1 MYTKISS
8 GKEHRRHRARRVSV
22 LLVVL
27 ALLFTMLPTG
37 LYTVAGAAEATETAR
52 PEPTPEPPADDTTDD
67 PANGTTDDP
76 ADGTT
81 DGTTDDPADGTTDD
95 PADGTTD
102 DPADGTTDDP
112 ADDITDRAAPT
123 ATAVTVTCYAAVDGG
138 WKQVGTVQTD
148 KIDSNSTRYYIMAA
162 ELDGIYGE
170 YGFSSANYSGEL
182 FFPHTDGRNA
192 DTLWA
197 DAAPKKNTDGAWRI
211 PLSKQG
217 PIYLYYLPG
226 NTVGT
231 PSYFTGSK
239 AKTDPT
245 MLEDNMFYTITV
257 EDDLNRVYQ
266 EPPAPKI
273 AFHGENVS
281 ITLNTV
287 SSMAW
292 DAMDGLTG
300 KPLELGPTKQTET
313 SVTYTIVEISQP
325 VVFYPHT
332 DTLVIKYEA
341 EPDGWQHKIGQFEP
355 SVQAPQQS
363 AMVKGKKTLLV
374 EPGDGDYTLLAPDV
388 DRIAVTITGA
398 NNHTMFYS
406 FAGWKVVSAAGSPV
420 LPAGTVLTADDLNA
434 YAGSDGVILLQAV
447 WSGVDSHNRPNT
459 VHFFLHLN
467 GEIRGSV
474 DDGVQWEDQK
484 DYTPALHTTRML
496 GADNIPAEY
505 SNKNAEGVVKP
516 LVARATNGD
525 NAYAVDDTI
534 RNMVNNPVQGG
545 RLEDLPN
552 EETIFAYLRAHSD
565 TITMKVDGV
574 KIPAEMLNS
583 DYFQIRW
590 NMVKF
595 EHSDGWHIDGVLVAK
610 RTRFFVTKTF
620 AGDAEAIKQVRDK
633 FLITVSHTENGSS
646 VTDFTLVPQPAK
658 EVTEQGKRGYTRY
671 DAETDTYTWEVP
683 AQQRRD
689 YTIKETGH
697 TLQGD
702 KWRVNNR
709 YLIRNHPQGLS
720 GGYQDY
726 PEESGIT
733 ITAVAYGN
741 DVPNTAVQTVALQN
755 IYVGIG
761 TLTVKTQDSITG
773 NGLAK
778 VEYKLSRP
786 GGAEVVLYRKPNTT
800 LYSVVQEEGYTEQ
813 IADCKII
820 ADASGFF
827 TIRLE
832 EGTYTLTETLPTGY
846 FGPGTVQVT
855 VVQNTGGNISYHAEA
870 KALPE
875 GITPSTGSW
884 LQNADADNV
893 VILNVPRM
901 LISVTARSSW
911 PATGDKLPVTVE
923 LWRDGAPLP
932 GDAYTVELNKENEWQ
947 YTWENLPL
955 FTDGTVADYTLREIE
970 IGDTYRDPG
979 VAEDGF
985 ADYLVTYAKALY
997 RQAEDKE
1004 YREEHWWQKAD
1015 GTQCFAREALLVVNN
1030 EGIRGEIAFEKVDEK
1045 GYPLKGAEFTLY
1057 ADVEC
1062 TKRLAT
1068 ATSDE
1073 NGDVQFEDKWPAGT
1087 YYLRETT
1094 APVGYTAA
1102 ELTWTVKIAAG
1113 KATVSTPGGTT
1124 VTEVKNTSRLRLKLR
1139 VLGQLG
1145 EELPGAVLWVTR
1157 DNGSPMLYK
1166 TDEAGAAL
1174 LEQMPAGD
1182 YIIQL
1187 AGTPTGYVP
1196 EDSAPNLKAE
1206 YGTLTYLDTAN
1217 TAWQLEQ
1224 CEGEEYTYL
1233 LTLKLKE
1240 LHILPSTGGTGT
1252 VPFTLAGAALM
1263 AVAVLL
1269 PSRKK
1274 VK

>member
-1 MYTKISS
+1 MHTKISS
-8 GKEHRRHRARRVSV
+8 GKEHRRHRARRASV

-37 LYTVAGAAEATETAR
+37 LYTVADAAPAEEEPALVPAPEEALPEPEDSMTKEEETDEQPAEAQ
-52 PEPTPEPPADDTTDD
+52 PAEDK
-67 PANGTTDDP
+67 A
-76 ADGTT
+76 
-81 DGTTDDPADGTTDD
+81 
-95 PADGTTD
+95 
-102 DPADGTTDDP
+102 
-112 ADDITDRAAPT
+112 RAAA
-123 ATAVTVTCYAAVDGG
+123 ATVECYAARDGI
-138 WKQVGTVQTD
+138 WYPVTTVQTAAQYAD
-148 KIDSNSTRYYIMAA
+148 GSGKLRYYITAA
-162 ELDGIYGE
+162 ELEEVYGA
-170 YGFSSANYSGEL
+170 YGFKAANYHGER
-182 FFPHTDGRNA
+182 FFPHTDSYDPNKM
-192 DTLWA
+192 WA
-197 DAAPKKNTDGAWRI
+197 GAAPIKSEDGGWQI
-211 PLSKQG
+211 PLSHRTE
-217 PIYLYYLPG
+217 IRLYYLPANKEG
-226 NTVGT
+226 AE
-231 PSYFTGSK
+231 SYFLDKKELSNETLL
-239 AKTDPT
+239 A
-245 MLEDNMFYTITV
+245 ENMFYTVTV

-300 KPLELGPTKQTET
+300 THLELEPTKQTET
-313 SVTYTIVEISQP
+313 SVTYTIEKISQP

-374 EPGDGDYTLLAPDV
+374 EPGDGDYTLLAPDI
-388 DRIAVTITGA
+388 DRIEVKLTGEKA
-398 NNHTMFYS
+398 NDRSLFYS
-406 FAGWKVVSAAGSPV
+406 FLGWRVANITEEV
-420 LPAGTVLTADDLNA
+420 LLQPGTKLTAADLQH
-434 YAGSDGVILLQAV
+434 YTGSDGEVTLRAK
-447 WSGVDSHNRPNT
+447 WSGEDKLKRPIT
-459 VHFFLHLN
+459 THFFLHLN

-484 DYTPALHTTRML
+484 DYTPALYTIRML

-534 RNMVNNPVQGG
+534 RNMVNNQVQGG

-574 KIPAEMLNS
+574 DIPAEMLNS

-658 EVTEQGKRGYTRY
+658 AVTEQGKLGYTRY
-671 DAETDTYTWEVP
+671 DAEADTYTWEVP

-733 ITAVAYGN
+733 ITAAAYGN

-832 EGTYTLTETLPTGY
+832 EGTYTLTEVLPTGY

-855 VVQNTGGNISYHAEA
+855 VAQNTGGNISYHAEA

-923 LWRDGAPLP
+923 LWRDGAPLT

-1057 ADVEC
+1057 ADAEC

-1113 KATVSTPGGTT
+1113 KATISTPGGTT
-1124 VTEVKNTSRLRLKLR
+1124 VTEVKNTSRLRLKLK
-1139 VLGQLG
+1139 VLGPLG
-1145 EELPGAVLWVTR
+1145 EELPGAVLRVTR

-1166 TDEAGAAL
+1166 TNEASAAL

-1224 CEGEEYTYL
+1224 CKGEEYTYL
-1233 LTLKLKE
+1233 LTLELKE

-1269 PSRKK
+1269 PGRKK

>member
-1 MYTKISS
+1 MHTKISS
-8 GKEHRRHRARRVSV
+8 GKEHRRHRARRASV

-37 LYTVAGAAEATETAR
+37 LYTVADAAPAEEEPALVPAPEEALPEPEDSMTKEEETDEQPAEAQ
-52 PEPTPEPPADDTTDD
+52 PAEDK
-67 PANGTTDDP
+67 A
-76 ADGTT
+76 
-81 DGTTDDPADGTTDD
+81 
-95 PADGTTD
+95 
-102 DPADGTTDDP
+102 
-112 ADDITDRAAPT
+112 RAAA
-123 ATAVTVTCYAAVDGG
+123 ATVECHAARDGIWYPVT
-138 WKQVGTVQTD
+138 TVQTAAQYAD
-148 KIDSNSTRYYIMAA
+148 GSGKLRYYITAA
-162 ELDGIYGE
+162 ELEEVYGA
-170 YGFSSANYSGEL
+170 YGFKAANYHGER
-182 FFPHTDGRNA
+182 FFPHTDSYDPNKM
-192 DTLWA
+192 WA
-197 DAAPKKNTDGAWRI
+197 GAAPIKSEDGGWQI
-211 PLSKQG
+211 PLSHRTE
-217 PIYLYYLPG
+217 IRLYYLPANKEG
-226 NTVGT
+226 AE
-231 PSYFTGSK
+231 SYFLDKKELSNETLL
-239 AKTDPT
+239 A
-245 MLEDNMFYTITV
+245 ENMFYTVTV

-300 KPLELGPTKQTET
+300 THLELEPTKQTET
-313 SVTYTIVEISQP
+313 SVTYTIEKISQP

-374 EPGDGDYTLLAPDV
+374 EPGDGDYTLLAPDI
-388 DRIAVTITGA
+388 DRIEVKLTGEKA
-398 NNHTMFYS
+398 NNRSLFYS
-406 FAGWKVVSAAGSPV
+406 FLGWRVANITEEV
-420 LPAGTVLTADDLNA
+420 LLQPGTKLTAADLQH
-434 YAGSDGVILLQAV
+434 YTGSDGEVTLRAK
-447 WSGVDSHNRPNT
+447 WSGEDKLKRPIT
-459 VHFFLHLN
+459 THFFLHLN

-484 DYTPALHTTRML
+484 DYTPALYTIRML

-574 KIPAEMLNS
+574 EIPAEMLNS

-658 EVTEQGKRGYTRY
+658 AVTEQGKLGYTRY
-671 DAETDTYTWEVP
+671 DAEADTYTWEVP

-832 EGTYTLTETLPTGY
+832 EGTYTLTEVLPTGY

-855 VVQNTGGNISYHAEA
+855 VAQNTGGNISYHAEA

-893 VILNVPRM
+893 VILTVPRM

-923 LWRDGAPLP
+923 LWRDGAPLT

-1057 ADVEC
+1057 ADAEC

-1113 KATVSTPGGTT
+1113 KATISTPGGTT
-1124 VTEVKNTSRLRLKLR
+1124 VTEVKNTSRLRLKLK
-1139 VLGQLG
+1139 VLGPLG
-1145 EELPGAVLWVTR
+1145 EELPGAVLRVTR

-1166 TDEAGAAL
+1166 TNEASAAL

-1224 CEGEEYTYL
+1224 CKGEEYTYL
-1233 LTLKLKE
+1233 LTLELKE

-1269 PSRKK
+1269 PGRKK

>member
-1 MYTKISS
+1 MHTKISS

-37 LYTVAGAAEATETAR
+37 LYTVADAAPAEEEPALVPAPEEALPEPEDSMTKEEETDEQPAEAQ
-52 PEPTPEPPADDTTDD
+52 PAEDK
-67 PANGTTDDP
+67 A
-76 ADGTT
+76 
-81 DGTTDDPADGTTDD
+81 
-95 PADGTTD
+95 
-102 DPADGTTDDP
+102 
-112 ADDITDRAAPT
+112 RAAA
-123 ATAVTVTCYAAVDGG
+123 ATVECYAARDGI
-138 WKQVGTVQTD
+138 WYPVTTVQTAAQYAD
-148 KIDSNSTRYYIMAA
+148 GSGKLRYYITAA
-162 ELDGIYGE
+162 ELEEVYGA
-170 YGFSSANYSGEL
+170 YGFKAANYHGER
-182 FFPHTDGRNA
+182 FFPHTDSYDPNKM
-192 DTLWA
+192 WA
-197 DAAPKKNTDGAWRI
+197 GAAPIKSEDGGWQI
-211 PLSKQG
+211 PLSHRTE
-217 PIYLYYLPG
+217 IRLYYLPANKEG
-226 NTVGT
+226 AE
-231 PSYFTGSK
+231 SYFLDKKELSNETLL
-239 AKTDPT
+239 A
-245 MLEDNMFYTITV
+245 ENMFYTVTV

-300 KPLELGPTKQTET
+300 THLELEPTKQTET
-313 SVTYTIVEISQP
+313 SVTYTIEKISQP

-374 EPGDGDYTLLAPDV
+374 EPGDGDYTLLAPDI
-388 DRIAVTITGA
+388 DRIEVKLTGEKA
-398 NNHTMFYS
+398 NNRSLFYS
-406 FAGWKVVSAAGSPV
+406 FLGWRVANITEEV
-420 LPAGTVLTADDLNA
+420 LLQPGTKLTAADLQH
-434 YAGSDGVILLQAV
+434 YTGSDGEVTLRAK
-447 WSGVDSHNRPNT
+447 WSGEDKLKRPIT
-459 VHFFLHLN
+459 THFFLHLN

-484 DYTPALHTTRML
+484 DYTPALYTIRML

-574 KIPAEMLNS
+574 EIPAEMLNS

-658 EVTEQGKRGYTRY
+658 AVTEQGKLGYTRY
-671 DAETDTYTWEVP
+671 DAEADTYTWEVP

-689 YTIKETGH
+689 YTIKETSH

-1057 ADVEC
+1057 ADAEC

-1113 KATVSTPGGTT
+1113 KATISTPGGTT
-1124 VTEVKNTSRLRLKLR
+1124 VTEVKNTSRLRLKLK
-1139 VLGQLG
+1139 VLGPLG
-1145 EELPGAVLWVTR
+1145 EELPGAVLRVTR

-1166 TDEAGAAL
+1166 TNEAGAAL

-1269 PSRKK
+1269 PGRKK

>member
-1 MYTKISS
+1 MHTKISS
-8 GKEHRRHRARRVSV
+8 GKEHRRHRARRASV

-37 LYTVAGAAEATETAR
+37 LYTVADAAPAEEEPALVPAPEEALPEPEDSMTKEEETDEQPAEAQ
-52 PEPTPEPPADDTTDD
+52 PAEDK
-67 PANGTTDDP
+67 A
-76 ADGTT
+76 
-81 DGTTDDPADGTTDD
+81 
-95 PADGTTD
+95 
-102 DPADGTTDDP
+102 
-112 ADDITDRAAPT
+112 RAAA
-123 ATAVTVTCYAAVDGG
+123 ATVECYAARDGI
-138 WKQVGTVQTD
+138 WYPVTTVQTAAQYAD
-148 KIDSNSTRYYIMAA
+148 GSGKLRYYITAA
-162 ELDGIYGE
+162 ELEEVYGA
-170 YGFSSANYSGEL
+170 YGFKAANYHGER
-182 FFPHTDGRNA
+182 FFPHTDSYDPNKM
-192 DTLWA
+192 WA
-197 DAAPKKNTDGAWRI
+197 GAAPIKSEDGGWQI
-211 PLSKQG
+211 PLSHRTE
-217 PIYLYYLPG
+217 IRLYYLPANEEG
-226 NTVGT
+226 AE
-231 PSYFTGSK
+231 SYFLDKKELSNETLL
-239 AKTDPT
+239 A
-245 MLEDNMFYTITV
+245 ENMFYTVTV

-300 KPLELGPTKQTET
+300 KPLKLEPTKQTET

-374 EPGDGDYTLLAPDV
+374 EPGDGDYTLLAPDI
-388 DRIAVTITGA
+388 DRIEVKLTGEKA
-398 NNHTMFYS
+398 NDRSLFYS
-406 FAGWKVVSAAGSPV
+406 FLGWRVANITEEV
-420 LPAGTVLTADDLNA
+420 LLQPGTKLTAADLQH
-434 YAGSDGVILLQAV
+434 YTGSDGEVTLRAK
-447 WSGVDSHNRPNT
+447 WSGEDKLKRPIT
-459 VHFFLHLN
+459 THFFLHLN

-484 DYTPALHTTRML
+484 DYTPALYTIRML

-574 KIPAEMLNS
+574 EIPAEMLNS
-583 DYFQIRW
+583 DHFQIRW

-658 EVTEQGKRGYTRY
+658 AVTEQGKLGYTRY
-671 DAETDTYTWEVP
+671 DAEADTYTWEVP

-1057 ADVEC
+1057 ADAEC

-1113 KATVSTPGGTT
+1113 KATISTPGGTT
-1124 VTEVKNTSRLRLKLR
+1124 VTEVKNTSRLRLKLK
-1139 VLGQLG
+1139 VLGPLG
-1145 EELPGAVLWVTR
+1145 EELPGAVLRVTR

-1166 TDEAGAAL
+1166 TNEAGAAL

-1240 LHILPSTGGTGT
+1240 LHILPSTGGAGT

-1269 PSRKK
+1269 PGRKK

>member
-1 MYTKISS
+1 MHTKISS
-8 GKEHRRHRARRVSV
+8 GKEHRRHRARRASV

-37 LYTVAGAAEATETAR
+37 LYTVADAAPAEEEPALVPAPEEALPEPEDSMTKEEETDEQPAEAQ
-52 PEPTPEPPADDTTDD
+52 PAEDK
-67 PANGTTDDP
+67 A
-76 ADGTT
+76 
-81 DGTTDDPADGTTDD
+81 
-95 PADGTTD
+95 
-102 DPADGTTDDP
+102 
-112 ADDITDRAAPT
+112 RAAA
-123 ATAVTVTCYAAVDGG
+123 ATVECYAARDGI
-138 WKQVGTVQTD
+138 WYPVTTVQTAAQYAD
-148 KIDSNSTRYYIMAA
+148 GSGKLRYYITAA
-162 ELDGIYGE
+162 ELEEVYGA
-170 YGFSSANYSGEL
+170 YGFKAANYHGER
-182 FFPHTDGRNA
+182 FFPHTDSYDPNKM
-192 DTLWA
+192 WA
-197 DAAPKKNTDGAWRI
+197 GAAPIKSEDGGWQI
-211 PLSKQG
+211 PLSHRTE
-217 PIYLYYLPG
+217 IRLYYLPANKEG
-226 NTVGT
+226 AE
-231 PSYFTGSK
+231 SYFLDKKELSNETLL
-239 AKTDPT
+239 A
-245 MLEDNMFYTITV
+245 ENMFYTVTV

-300 KPLELGPTKQTET
+300 THLELEPTKQTET
-313 SVTYTIVEISQP
+313 SVTYTIEKISQP

-374 EPGDGDYTLLAPDV
+374 EPGDGDYTLLAPDI
-388 DRIAVTITGA
+388 DRIEVKLTGEKA
-398 NNHTMFYS
+398 NNRSLFYS
-406 FAGWKVVSAAGSPV
+406 FLGWRVANITEEV
-420 LPAGTVLTADDLNA
+420 LLQPGTKLTAADLQH
-434 YAGSDGVILLQAV
+434 YTGSDGEVTLRAK
-447 WSGVDSHNRPNT
+447 WSGEDKLKRPIT
-459 VHFFLHLN
+459 THFFLHLN

-484 DYTPALHTTRML
+484 DYTPALYTIRML

-505 SNKNAEGVVKP
+505 SNKNAGGVVKP

-574 KIPAEMLNS
+574 EIPAEMLNS

-658 EVTEQGKRGYTRY
+658 AVTEQGKLGYTRY
-671 DAETDTYTWEVP
+671 DAEADTYTWEVP

-1057 ADVEC
+1057 ADAEC

-1113 KATVSTPGGTT
+1113 KATISTPGGTT
-1124 VTEVKNTSRLRLKLR
+1124 VTEVKNTSRLRLKLK
-1139 VLGQLG
+1139 VLGPLG
-1145 EELPGAVLWVTR
+1145 EELPGAVLRVTR

-1166 TDEAGAAL
+1166 TNEAGAAL

-1269 PSRKK
+1269 PGRKK

>member
-1 MYTKISS
+1 MHTKISS
-8 GKEHRRHRARRVSV
+8 GKEHRRHRARRASV

-37 LYTVAGAAEATETAR
+37 LYTVADAAPAEEEPALVPAPEEALPEPEDSMTKEEETDEQPAEAQ
-52 PEPTPEPPADDTTDD
+52 PAEDK
-67 PANGTTDDP
+67 A
-76 ADGTT
+76 
-81 DGTTDDPADGTTDD
+81 
-95 PADGTTD
+95 
-102 DPADGTTDDP
+102 
-112 ADDITDRAAPT
+112 RAAA
-123 ATAVTVTCYAAVDGG
+123 ATVECYAARDGI
-138 WKQVGTVQTD
+138 WYPVTTVQTAAQYAD
-148 KIDSNSTRYYIMAA
+148 GSGKLRYYITAA
-162 ELDGIYGE
+162 ELEEVYGA
-170 YGFSSANYSGEL
+170 YGFKAANYHGER
-182 FFPHTDGRNA
+182 FFPHTDSYDPNKM
-192 DTLWA
+192 WA
-197 DAAPKKNTDGAWRI
+197 GAAPIKSEDGCWQI
-211 PLSKQG
+211 PLSHRTE
-217 PIYLYYLPG
+217 IRLYYLPANKEG
-226 NTVGT
+226 AE
-231 PSYFTGSK
+231 SYFLDKKELSNETLL
-239 AKTDPT
+239 A
-245 MLEDNMFYTITV
+245 ENMFYTVTV

-300 KPLELGPTKQTET
+300 THLELEPTKQTET
-313 SVTYTIVEISQP
+313 SVTYTIEKISQP

-374 EPGDGDYTLLAPDV
+374 EPGDGDYTLLAPDI
-388 DRIAVTITGA
+388 DRIEVKLTGEKA
-398 NNHTMFYS
+398 NNRSLFYS
-406 FAGWKVVSAAGSPV
+406 FLGWRVANITEEV
-420 LPAGTVLTADDLNA
+420 LLQPGTKLTAADLQH
-434 YAGSDGVILLQAV
+434 YTGSDGEVTLRAK
-447 WSGVDSHNRPNT
+447 WSGEDKLKRPIT
-459 VHFFLHLN
+459 THFFLHLN

-484 DYTPALHTTRML
+484 DYTPALYTIRML

-574 KIPAEMLNS
+574 EIPAEMLNS

-658 EVTEQGKRGYTRY
+658 AVTEQGKLGYTRY
-671 DAETDTYTWEVP
+671 DAEADTYTWEVP

-1057 ADVEC
+1057 ADAEC

-1113 KATVSTPGGTT
+1113 KATISTPGGTT
-1124 VTEVKNTSRLRLKLR
+1124 VTEVKNTSRLRLKLK
-1139 VLGQLG
+1139 VLGPLG
-1145 EELPGAVLWVTR
+1145 EELPGAVLRVTR

-1166 TDEAGAAL
+1166 TNEAGAAL

-1269 PSRKK
+1269 PGRKK

>member
-1 MYTKISS
+1 MHTKISS
-8 GKEHRRHRARRVSV
+8 GKEHRRHRARRASV

-37 LYTVAGAAEATETAR
+37 LYTVADAAPAEEEPALVPAPEEALPEPEDSMTKEEETDEQPAEAQ
-52 PEPTPEPPADDTTDD
+52 PAEDK
-67 PANGTTDDP
+67 A
-76 ADGTT
+76 
-81 DGTTDDPADGTTDD
+81 
-95 PADGTTD
+95 
-102 DPADGTTDDP
+102 
-112 ADDITDRAAPT
+112 RAAA
-123 ATAVTVTCYAAVDGG
+123 ATVECYAARDGI
-138 WKQVGTVQTD
+138 WYPVTTVQTAAQYAD
-148 KIDSNSTRYYIMAA
+148 GSGKLRYYITAA
-162 ELDGIYGE
+162 ELEEVYGA
-170 YGFSSANYSGEL
+170 YGFKAANYHGER
-182 FFPHTDGRNA
+182 FFPHTDSYDPNKM
-192 DTLWA
+192 WA
-197 DAAPKKNTDGAWRI
+197 GAAPIKSEDGGWQI
-211 PLSKQG
+211 PLSHRTE
-217 PIYLYYLPG
+217 IRLYYLPANKEG
-226 NTVGT
+226 AE
-231 PSYFTGSK
+231 SYFLDKKELSNETLL
-239 AKTDPT
+239 AEN
-245 MLEDNMFYTITV
+245 MLYTVTV

-300 KPLELGPTKQTET
+300 THLELEPTKQTET
-313 SVTYTIVEISQP
+313 SVTYTIEKISQP

-374 EPGDGDYTLLAPDV
+374 EPGDGDYTLLAPDI
-388 DRIAVTITGA
+388 DRIEVKLTGEKA
-398 NNHTMFYS
+398 NNRSLFYS
-406 FAGWKVVSAAGSPV
+406 FLGWRVANITEEV
-420 LPAGTVLTADDLNA
+420 LLQPGTKLTAADLQH
-434 YAGSDGVILLQAV
+434 YTGSDGEVTLRAK
-447 WSGVDSHNRPNT
+447 WSGEDKLKRPIT
-459 VHFFLHLN
+459 THFFLHLN

-484 DYTPALHTTRML
+484 DYTPALYTIRML

-574 KIPAEMLNS
+574 EIPAEMLNS

-658 EVTEQGKRGYTRY
+658 AVTEQGKLGYTRY
-671 DAETDTYTWEVP
+671 DAEADTYTWEVP

-786 GGAEVVLYRKPNTT
+786 GGAEVVLYRKPNIT

-1057 ADVEC
+1057 ADAEC

-1113 KATVSTPGGTT
+1113 KATISTPGGTT
-1124 VTEVKNTSRLRLKLR
+1124 VTEVKNTSRLRLKLK
-1139 VLGQLG
+1139 VLGPLG
-1145 EELPGAVLWVTR
+1145 EELPGAVLRVTR

-1166 TDEAGAAL
+1166 TNEAGAAL

-1269 PSRKK
+1269 PGRKK

>member
-1 MYTKISS
+1 MHTKISS
-8 GKEHRRHRARRVSV
+8 GKEHRRHRARRASV

-37 LYTVAGAAEATETAR
+37 LYTVADAAPAEEEPALVPAPEEALPEPEDSMTKEEETDEQPAEAQ
-52 PEPTPEPPADDTTDD
+52 PAEDK
-67 PANGTTDDP
+67 A
-76 ADGTT
+76 
-81 DGTTDDPADGTTDD
+81 
-95 PADGTTD
+95 
-102 DPADGTTDDP
+102 
-112 ADDITDRAAPT
+112 RAAA
-123 ATAVTVTCYAAVDGG
+123 ATVECYAARDGI
-138 WKQVGTVQTD
+138 WYPVTTVQTAAQYAD
-148 KIDSNSTRYYIMAA
+148 GSGKLRYYITAA
-162 ELDGIYGE
+162 ELEEVYGA
-170 YGFSSANYSGEL
+170 YGFKAANYHGER
-182 FFPHTDGRNA
+182 FFPHTDSYDPNKM
-192 DTLWA
+192 WA
-197 DAAPKKNTDGAWRI
+197 GAAPIKSEDGGWQI
-211 PLSKQG
+211 PLSHRTE
-217 PIYLYYLPG
+217 IRLYYLPANKEG
-226 NTVGT
+226 AE
-231 PSYFTGSK
+231 SYFLDKKELSNETLL
-239 AKTDPT
+239 A
-245 MLEDNMFYTITV
+245 ENMFYTVTV

-300 KPLELGPTKQTET
+300 THLELEPTKQTET
-313 SVTYTIVEISQP
+313 SVTYTIEKISQP

-374 EPGDGDYTLLAPDV
+374 EPGDGDYTLLAPDI
-388 DRIAVTITGA
+388 DRIEVKLTGEKA
-398 NNHTMFYS
+398 NNRSLFYS
-406 FAGWKVVSAAGSPV
+406 FLGWRVANITEEV
-420 LPAGTVLTADDLNA
+420 LLQPGTKLTAADLQH
-434 YAGSDGVILLQAV
+434 YTGSDGEVTLRAK
-447 WSGVDSHNRPNT
+447 WSGEDKLKRPIT
-459 VHFFLHLN
+459 THFFLHLN

-484 DYTPALHTTRML
+484 DYTPALYTIRML

-574 KIPAEMLNS
+574 EIPAEMLNS

-658 EVTEQGKRGYTRY
+658 AVTEQGKLGYTRY
-671 DAETDTYTWEVP
+671 DAEADTYTWEVP

-1057 ADVEC
+1057 ADAEC

-1113 KATVSTPGGTT
+1113 KATISTPGGTT
-1124 VTEVKNTSRLRLKLR
+1124 VTEVKNTSRLRLKLK
-1139 VLGQLG
+1139 VLGPLG
-1145 EELPGAVLWVTR
+1145 EELPGAVLRVTR

-1166 TDEAGAAL
+1166 TNEAGAAL

-1233 LTLKLKE
+1233 LTLELKE

-1252 VPFTLAGAALM
+1252 VPFTLAGA
-1263 AVAVLL
+1263 VLL
-1269 PSRKK
+1269 PGRKK

>member
-1 MYTKISS
+1 MHTKISS
-8 GKEHRRHRARRVSV
+8 GKEHRRHRARRASV

-37 LYTVAGAAEATETAR
+37 LYTVADAAPAEEEPALVPAPEEALPEPEDSMTKEEETDEQPAEAQ
-52 PEPTPEPPADDTTDD
+52 PAEDK
-67 PANGTTDDP
+67 A
-76 ADGTT
+76 
-81 DGTTDDPADGTTDD
+81 
-95 PADGTTD
+95 
-102 DPADGTTDDP
+102 
-112 ADDITDRAAPT
+112 RAAA
-123 ATAVTVTCYAAVDGG
+123 ATVECYAARDGI
-138 WKQVGTVQTD
+138 WYPVTTVQTAAQYAD
-148 KIDSNSTRYYIMAA
+148 GSGKLRYYITAA
-162 ELDGIYGE
+162 ELEEVYGA
-170 YGFSSANYSGEL
+170 YGFKAANYHGER
-182 FFPHTDGRNA
+182 FFPHTDSYDPNKM
-192 DTLWA
+192 WA
-197 DAAPKKNTDGAWRI
+197 GAAPIKSEDGGWQI
-211 PLSKQG
+211 PLSHRTE
-217 PIYLYYLPG
+217 IRLYYLPANKEG
-226 NTVGT
+226 AE
-231 PSYFTGSK
+231 SYFLDKKELSNETLL
-239 AKTDPT
+239 A
-245 MLEDNMFYTITV
+245 ENMFYTVTV

-300 KPLELGPTKQTET
+300 THLELEPTKQTET
-313 SVTYTIVEISQP
+313 SVTYTIEKISQP

-374 EPGDGDYTLLAPDV
+374 EPGDGDYTLLAPDI
-388 DRIAVTITGA
+388 DRIEVKLTGEKA
-398 NNHTMFYS
+398 NNRSLFYS
-406 FAGWKVVSAAGSPV
+406 FLGWRVANITEEV
-420 LPAGTVLTADDLNA
+420 LLQPGTKLTAADLQH
-434 YAGSDGVILLQAV
+434 YTGSDGEVTLRAK
-447 WSGVDSHNRPNT
+447 WSGEDKLKRPIT
-459 VHFFLHLN
+459 THFFLHLN

-484 DYTPALHTTRML
+484 DYTPALYTIRML

-574 KIPAEMLNS
+574 EIPAEMLNS

-658 EVTEQGKRGYTRY
+658 AVTEQGKLGYTRY
-671 DAETDTYTWEVP
+671 DAEADTYTWEVP

-832 EGTYTLTETLPTGY
+832 EGTYTLTEVLPTGY

-1057 ADVEC
+1057 ADAEC

-1113 KATVSTPGGTT
+1113 KATISTPGGTT
-1124 VTEVKNTSRLRLKLR
+1124 VTEVKNTSRLRLKLK
-1139 VLGQLG
+1139 VLGPLG
-1145 EELPGAVLWVTR
+1145 EELPGAVLRVTR

-1166 TDEAGAAL
+1166 TNEAGAAL

-1269 PSRKK
+1269 PGRKK

>member
-1 MYTKISS
+1 MHTKISS
-8 GKEHRRHRARRVSV
+8 GKEHRRHRARRASV

-37 LYTVAGAAEATETAR
+37 LYTVADAAPAEEEPALVPAPEEALPEPEDSMTKEEETDEQPAEAQ
-52 PEPTPEPPADDTTDD
+52 PAEDK
-67 PANGTTDDP
+67 A
-76 ADGTT
+76 
-81 DGTTDDPADGTTDD
+81 
-95 PADGTTD
+95 
-102 DPADGTTDDP
+102 
-112 ADDITDRAAPT
+112 RAAA
-123 ATAVTVTCYAAVDGG
+123 ATVECYAARDGI
-138 WKQVGTVQTD
+138 WYPVTTVQTAAQYAD
-148 KIDSNSTRYYIMAA
+148 GSGKLRYYITAA
-162 ELDGIYGE
+162 ELEEVYGA
-170 YGFSSANYSGEL
+170 YGFKAANYHGER
-182 FFPHTDGRNA
+182 FFPHTDSYDPNKM
-192 DTLWA
+192 WA
-197 DAAPKKNTDGAWRI
+197 DAAPIKSEDGGWQI
-211 PLSKQG
+211 PLSHRTE
-217 PIYLYYLPG
+217 IRLYYLPANKEG
-226 NTVGT
+226 AE
-231 PSYFTGSK
+231 SYFLDKKELSNETLL
-239 AKTDPT
+239 A
-245 MLEDNMFYTITV
+245 ENMFYTVTV

-300 KPLELGPTKQTET
+300 THLELEPTKQTET
-313 SVTYTIVEISQP
+313 SVTYTIEKISQP

-374 EPGDGDYTLLAPDV
+374 EPGDGDYTLLAPDI
-388 DRIAVTITGA
+388 DRIEVKLTGEKA
-398 NNHTMFYS
+398 NNRSLFYS
-406 FAGWKVVSAAGSPV
+406 FLGWRVANITEEV
-420 LPAGTVLTADDLNA
+420 LLQPGTKLTAADLQH
-434 YAGSDGVILLQAV
+434 YTGSDGEVTLRAK
-447 WSGVDSHNRPNT
+447 WSGEDKLKRPIT
-459 VHFFLHLN
+459 THFFLHLN

-574 KIPAEMLNS
+574 EIPAEMLNS

-610 RTRFFVTKTF
+610 RTRFFVAKTF

-658 EVTEQGKRGYTRY
+658 AVTEQGKLGYTRY
-671 DAETDTYTWEVP
+671 DAEADTYTWEVP

-733 ITAVAYGN
+733 ITAAAYGN

-832 EGTYTLTETLPTGY
+832 EGTYTLTEVLPTGY

-855 VVQNTGGNISYHAEA
+855 VAQNTGGNISYHAEA

-923 LWRDGAPLP
+923 LWRDGAPLT

-1057 ADVEC
+1057 ADAEC

-1113 KATVSTPGGTT
+1113 KATISTPGGTT
-1124 VTEVKNTSRLRLKLR
+1124 VTEVKNTSRLRLKLK
-1139 VLGQLG
+1139 VLGPLG
-1145 EELPGAVLWVTR
+1145 EELPGAVLRVTR

-1166 TDEAGAAL
+1166 TNEAGAAL

-1240 LHILPSTGGTGT
+1240 LHILPSTGGAGT

-1269 PSRKK
+1269 PGRKK

>member
-1 MYTKISS
+1 MHTKISS
-8 GKEHRRHRARRVSV
+8 GKEHRRHRARRASV

-37 LYTVAGAAEATETAR
+37 LYTVADAAPAEEEPALVPAPEEALPEPEDSMTKEEETDEQPAEAQ
-52 PEPTPEPPADDTTDD
+52 PAEDK
-67 PANGTTDDP
+67 A
-76 ADGTT
+76 
-81 DGTTDDPADGTTDD
+81 
-95 PADGTTD
+95 
-102 DPADGTTDDP
+102 
-112 ADDITDRAAPT
+112 RAAA
-123 ATAVTVTCYAAVDGG
+123 ATVECYAARDGI
-138 WKQVGTVQTD
+138 WYPVTTVQTAAQYAD
-148 KIDSNSTRYYIMAA
+148 GSGKLRYYITAA
-162 ELDGIYGE
+162 ELEEVYGA
-170 YGFSSANYSGEL
+170 YGFKAANYHGER
-182 FFPHTDGRNA
+182 FFPHTDSYDPNKM
-192 DTLWA
+192 WA
-197 DAAPKKNTDGAWRI
+197 GAAPIKSEDGGWQI
-211 PLSKQG
+211 PLSHRTE
-217 PIYLYYLPG
+217 IRLYYLPANKEG
-226 NTVGT
+226 AE
-231 PSYFTGSK
+231 SYFLDKKELSNETLL
-239 AKTDPT
+239 A
-245 MLEDNMFYTITV
+245 ENMFYTVTV

-300 KPLELGPTKQTET
+300 THLELEPTKQTET
-313 SVTYTIVEISQP
+313 SVTYTIEKISQP

-374 EPGDGDYTLLAPDV
+374 EPGDGDYTLLAPDI
-388 DRIAVTITGA
+388 DRIEVKLTGEKA
-398 NNHTMFYS
+398 NNRSLFYS
-406 FAGWKVVSAAGSPV
+406 FLGWRVANITEEV
-420 LPAGTVLTADDLNA
+420 LLQPGTKLTAADLQH
-434 YAGSDGVILLQAV
+434 YTGSDGEVTLRAK
-447 WSGVDSHNRPNT
+447 WSGEDKLKRPIT
-459 VHFFLHLN
+459 THFFLHLN

-484 DYTPALHTTRML
+484 DYTPALYTIRML

-574 KIPAEMLNS
+574 EIPAEMLNS

-658 EVTEQGKRGYTRY
+658 AVTEQGKRGYTRY
-671 DAETDTYTWEVP
+671 DVEADTYTWEVP

-786 GGAEVVLYRKPNTT
+786 GGAEVALYRKPNTT

-832 EGTYTLTETLPTGY
+832 EGTYTLTEVLQTGY
-846 FGPGTVQVT
+846 FAPGTVQVT
-855 VVQNTGGNISYHAEA
+855 VAQNTGGNISYHAEA

-932 GDAYTVELNKENEWQ
+932 GDAYTVELNEENEWQ

-1057 ADVEC
+1057 ADAEC

-1113 KATVSTPGGTT
+1113 KATISTPGGTT
-1124 VTEVKNTSRLRLKLR
+1124 VTEVKNTSRLRLKLK
-1139 VLGQLG
+1139 VLGPLG
-1145 EELPGAVLWVTR
+1145 EELPGAVLRVTR
-1157 DNGSPMLYK
+1157 DNGSQMLYK
-1166 TDEAGAAL
+1166 TNEAGAAL

-1224 CEGEEYTYL
+1224 REGEEYTYL
-1233 LTLKLKE
+1233 LTLELKE

-1252 VPFTLAGAALM
+1252 VPFTLAGAVLM

-1269 PSRKK
+1269 PGRKK

>member
-1 MYTKISS
+1 MHTKISS
-8 GKEHRRHRARRVSV
+8 GKEHRRHRARRASV

-37 LYTVAGAAEATETAR
+37 LYTVADAAPAEEEPALVPAPEEALPEPEDSMTKEEETDEQPAEAQ
-52 PEPTPEPPADDTTDD
+52 PAEDK
-67 PANGTTDDP
+67 A
-76 ADGTT
+76 
-81 DGTTDDPADGTTDD
+81 
-95 PADGTTD
+95 
-102 DPADGTTDDP
+102 
-112 ADDITDRAAPT
+112 RAAA
-123 ATAVTVTCYAAVDGG
+123 ATVECYAARDGI
-138 WKQVGTVQTD
+138 WYPVTTVQTAAQYAD
-148 KIDSNSTRYYIMAA
+148 GSGKLRYYITAA
-162 ELDGIYGE
+162 ELEEVYGA
-170 YGFSSANYSGEL
+170 YGFKAANYHGER
-182 FFPHTDGRNA
+182 FFPHTDSYDPNKM
-192 DTLWA
+192 WA
-197 DAAPKKNTDGAWRI
+197 GAAPIKSEDGGWQI
-211 PLSKQG
+211 PLSHRTE
-217 PIYLYYLPG
+217 IRLYYLPANKEG
-226 NTVGT
+226 AE
-231 PSYFTGSK
+231 SYFLDKKELSNETLL
-239 AKTDPT
+239 A
-245 MLEDNMFYTITV
+245 ENMFYTVTV

-300 KPLELGPTKQTET
+300 THLELEPTKQTET
-313 SVTYTIVEISQP
+313 SVTYTIEKISQP

-374 EPGDGDYTLLAPDV
+374 EPGDGDYTLLAPDI
-388 DRIAVTITGA
+388 DRIEVKLTGEKA
-398 NNHTMFYS
+398 NNRSLFYS
-406 FAGWKVVSAAGSPV
+406 FLGWRVANITEEV
-420 LPAGTVLTADDLNA
+420 LLQPGTKLTAADLQH
-434 YAGSDGVILLQAV
+434 YTGSDGEVTLRAK
-447 WSGVDSHNRPNT
+447 WSGEDKLKRPIT
-459 VHFFLHLN
+459 THFFLHLN

-484 DYTPALHTTRML
+484 DYTPALYTIRML

-574 KIPAEMLNS
+574 EIPAEMLNS

-610 RTRFFVTKTF
+610 RTRFFVAKTF

-658 EVTEQGKRGYTRY
+658 AVTEQGKLGYTRY
-671 DAETDTYTWEVP
+671 DAEADTYTWEVP

-733 ITAVAYGN
+733 ITAAAYGN

-832 EGTYTLTETLPTGY
+832 EGTYTLTEVLPTGY

-855 VVQNTGGNISYHAEA
+855 VAQNTGGNISYHAEA

-1057 ADVEC
+1057 ADAEC

-1113 KATVSTPGGTT
+1113 KATISTPGGTT
-1124 VTEVKNTSRLRLKLR
+1124 VTEVKNTSRLRLKLK
-1139 VLGQLG
+1139 VLGPLG
-1145 EELPGAVLWVTR
+1145 EELPGAVLRVTR

-1166 TDEAGAAL
+1166 TNEAGAAL

-1269 PSRKK
+1269 PGRKK

>member
-1 MYTKISS
+1 MHTKISS
-8 GKEHRRHRARRVSV
+8 GKEHRRHRARRASV

-37 LYTVAGAAEATETAR
+37 LYTVADAAPAEEEPALVPAPEEALPEPEDSMTKEEETDEQPAEAQ
-52 PEPTPEPPADDTTDD
+52 PAEDK
-67 PANGTTDDP
+67 A
-76 ADGTT
+76 
-81 DGTTDDPADGTTDD
+81 
-95 PADGTTD
+95 
-102 DPADGTTDDP
+102 
-112 ADDITDRAAPT
+112 RAAA
-123 ATAVTVTCYAAVDGG
+123 ATVECYAARDGI
-138 WKQVGTVQTD
+138 WYPVTTVQTAAQYAD
-148 KIDSNSTRYYIMAA
+148 GSGKLRYYITAA
-162 ELDGIYGE
+162 ELEEVYGA
-170 YGFSSANYSGEL
+170 YGFKAANYHGER
-182 FFPHTDGRNA
+182 FFPHTDSYDPNKM
-192 DTLWA
+192 WA
-197 DAAPKKNTDGAWRI
+197 GAAPIKSEDGGWQI
-211 PLSKQG
+211 PLSHRTE
-217 PIYLYYLPG
+217 IRLYYLPANKEG
-226 NTVGT
+226 AE
-231 PSYFTGSK
+231 SYFLDKKELSNETLL
-239 AKTDPT
+239 A
-245 MLEDNMFYTITV
+245 ENMFYTVTV

-300 KPLELGPTKQTET
+300 THLELEPTKQTET
-313 SVTYTIVEISQP
+313 SVTYTIEKISQP

-374 EPGDGDYTLLAPDV
+374 EPGDGDYTLLAPDI
-388 DRIAVTITGA
+388 DRIEVKLTGEKA
-398 NNHTMFYS
+398 NNRSLFYS
-406 FAGWKVVSAAGSPV
+406 FLGWRVANITEEV
-420 LPAGTVLTADDLNA
+420 LLQPGTKLTAADLQH
-434 YAGSDGVILLQAV
+434 YTGSDGEVTLRAK
-447 WSGVDSHNRPNT
+447 WSGEDKLKRPIT
-459 VHFFLHLN
+459 THFFLHLN

-484 DYTPALHTTRML
+484 DYTPALYTIRML

-574 KIPAEMLNS
+574 EIPAEMLNS

-658 EVTEQGKRGYTRY
+658 AVTEQGKLGYTRY
-671 DAETDTYTWEVP
+671 DAEADTYTWEVP
-683 AQQRRD
+683 AQQRRG

-1057 ADVEC
+1057 ADAEC

-1113 KATVSTPGGTT
+1113 KATISTPGGTT
-1124 VTEVKNTSRLRLKLR
+1124 VTEVKNTSRLRLKLK
-1139 VLGQLG
+1139 VLGPLG
-1145 EELPGAVLWVTR
+1145 EELPGAVLRVTR

-1166 TDEAGAAL
+1166 TNEAGAAL

-1233 LTLKLKE
+1233 LTLELKE

-1269 PSRKK
+1269 PGRKK

>member
-1 MYTKISS
+1 MHTKISS
-8 GKEHRRHRARRVSV
+8 GKEHRRHRARRASV

-37 LYTVAGAAEATETAR
+37 LYTVADAAPAEEEPALVPAPEEALPEPEDSMTKEEETDEQPAEAQ
-52 PEPTPEPPADDTTDD
+52 PAEDK
-67 PANGTTDDP
+67 A
-76 ADGTT
+76 
-81 DGTTDDPADGTTDD
+81 
-95 PADGTTD
+95 
-102 DPADGTTDDP
+102 
-112 ADDITDRAAPT
+112 RAAA
-123 ATAVTVTCYAAVDGG
+123 ATVECYAARDGI
-138 WKQVGTVQTD
+138 WYPVTTVQTAAQYAD
-148 KIDSNSTRYYIMAA
+148 GSGKLRYYITAA
-162 ELDGIYGE
+162 ELEEVYGA
-170 YGFSSANYSGEL
+170 YGFKAANYHGER
-182 FFPHTDGRNA
+182 FFPHTDSYDPNKM
-192 DTLWA
+192 WA
-197 DAAPKKNTDGAWRI
+197 GAAPIKSEDGGWQI
-211 PLSKQG
+211 PLSHRTE
-217 PIYLYYLPG
+217 IRLYYLPANKEG
-226 NTVGT
+226 AE
-231 PSYFTGSK
+231 SYFLDKKELSNETLL
-239 AKTDPT
+239 A
-245 MLEDNMFYTITV
+245 ENMFYTVTV

-300 KPLELGPTKQTET
+300 THLELEPTKQTET
-313 SVTYTIVEISQP
+313 SVTYTIEKISQP

-374 EPGDGDYTLLAPDV
+374 EPGDGDYTLLAPDI
-388 DRIAVTITGA
+388 DRIEVKLTGEKA
-398 NNHTMFYS
+398 NNRSLFYS
-406 FAGWKVVSAAGSPV
+406 FLGWRVANITEEV
-420 LPAGTVLTADDLNA
+420 LLQPGTKLTAADLQH
-434 YAGSDGVILLQAV
+434 YTGSDGEVTLRAK
-447 WSGVDSHNRPNT
+447 WSGEDKLKRPIT
-459 VHFFLHLN
+459 THFFLHLN

-484 DYTPALHTTRML
+484 DYTPALYTIRML

-574 KIPAEMLNS
+574 EIPAEMLNS

-658 EVTEQGKRGYTRY
+658 AVTEQGKLGYTRY
-671 DAETDTYTWEVP
+671 DAEADTYTWEVP

-855 VVQNTGGNISYHAEA
+855 VAQNTGGNISYHAEA

-932 GDAYTVELNKENEWQ
+932 GDAYTVKLNKENEWQ
-947 YTWENLPL
+947 YIWENLPL

-970 IGDTYRDPG
+970 IGDTYRAPG

-1113 KATVSTPGGTT
+1113 KATISTPGGTT
-1124 VTEVKNTSRLRLKLR
+1124 VTEVKNTSRLRLKLK
-1139 VLGQLG
+1139 VLGPLG
-1145 EELPGAVLWVTR
+1145 EELPGAVLRVTR

-1166 TDEAGAAL
+1166 TNEAGAAL

-1233 LTLKLKE
+1233 LTLELKE
-1240 LHILPSTGGTGT
+1240 LHILPSTGGAGT

-1269 PSRKK
+1269 PGRKK

>member
-1 MYTKISS
+1 MHTKISS

-37 LYTVAGAAEATETAR
+37 LYTVAGAAEATETAPPEPIPEPI
-52 PEPTPEPPADDTTDD
+52 PEPTPEPPADD
-67 PANGTTDDP
+67 
-76 ADGTT
+76 
-81 DGTTDDPADGTTDD
+81 
-95 PADGTTD
+95 TTD

-123 ATAVTVTCYAAVDGG
+123 ATAVTVTCYAAVDGD

-148 KIDSNSTRYYIMAA
+148 KIDSDSTRYYIMAA

-170 YGFSSANYSGEL
+170 YGFSSAEYKGEL
-182 FFPHTDGRNA
+182 FFPHTDNNGI
-192 DTLWA
+192 DKLWA
-197 DAAPKKNTDGAWRI
+197 DALPQKNTDGTWRI
-211 PLSKQG
+211 PLSTQG

-226 NTVGT
+226 NTVGS
-231 PSYFTGSK
+231 PGYFDSSK
-239 AKTDPT
+239 SKTDAA
-245 MLEDNMFYTITV
+245 MLAANMFYTVQV

-300 KPLELGPTKQTET
+300 KPLKLEPTKQTET

-374 EPGDGDYTLLAPDV
+374 EPGDGDYTLLAPDI
-388 DRIAVTITGA
+388 DRIEVKLTGEKA
-398 NNHTMFYS
+398 NDRSLFYS
-406 FAGWKVVSAAGSPV
+406 FLGWRVANITEEV
-420 LPAGTVLTADDLNA
+420 LLQPGTKLTAADLQH
-434 YAGSDGVILLQAV
+434 YTGSDGEVTLRAK
-447 WSGVDSHNRPNT
+447 WSGEDKLKRPIT
-459 VHFFLHLN
+459 TYFFLHLN

-574 KIPAEMLNS
+574 EIPAEMLNS

-610 RTRFFVTKTF
+610 RTRFFVAKTF

-658 EVTEQGKRGYTRY
+658 AVTEQGKLGYTRY
-671 DAETDTYTWEVP
+671 DAEADTYTWEVP
-683 AQQRRD
+683 AQQRWD

-733 ITAVAYGN
+733 ITAAAYGN

-832 EGTYTLTETLPTGY
+832 EGTYTLTEVLPTGY

-855 VVQNTGGNISYHAEA
+855 VAQNTGGNISYHAEA

-923 LWRDGAPLP
+923 LWRDGAPLT

-1057 ADVEC
+1057 ADAEC

-1113 KATVSTPGGTT
+1113 KATISTPGGTT
-1124 VTEVKNTSRLRLKLR
+1124 VTEVKNTSRLRLKLK
-1139 VLGQLG
+1139 VLGPLG
-1145 EELPGAVLWVTR
+1145 EELPGAVLRVTR

-1166 TDEAGAAL
+1166 TNEAGAAL

-1269 PSRKK
+1269 PGRKK

>member
-1 MYTKISS
+1 MHTKISS

-37 LYTVAGAAEATETAR
+37 LYTVADAAPAEEEPALVPAPEEALPEPEDSMTKEEETDEQPAEAQ
-52 PEPTPEPPADDTTDD
+52 PAEDK
-67 PANGTTDDP
+67 A
-76 ADGTT
+76 
-81 DGTTDDPADGTTDD
+81 
-95 PADGTTD
+95 
-102 DPADGTTDDP
+102 
-112 ADDITDRAAPT
+112 RAAA
-123 ATAVTVTCYAAVDGG
+123 ATVECYAARDGI
-138 WKQVGTVQTD
+138 WYPVTTVQTAAQYAD
-148 KIDSNSTRYYIMAA
+148 GSGKLRYYITAA
-162 ELDGIYGE
+162 ELEEVYGA
-170 YGFSSANYSGEL
+170 YGFKAANYHGER
-182 FFPHTDGRNA
+182 FFPHTDSYDPNKM
-192 DTLWA
+192 WA
-197 DAAPKKNTDGAWRI
+197 GAAPIKSEDGGWQI
-211 PLSKQG
+211 PLSHRTE
-217 PIYLYYLPG
+217 IRLYYLPANKEG
-226 NTVGT
+226 AE
-231 PSYFTGSK
+231 SYFLDKKELSNETLL
-239 AKTDPT
+239 A
-245 MLEDNMFYTITV
+245 ENMFYTVTV

-300 KPLELGPTKQTET
+300 THLELEPTKQTET
-313 SVTYTIVEISQP
+313 SVTYTIEKISQP

-374 EPGDGDYTLLAPDV
+374 EPGDGDYTLLAPDI
-388 DRIAVTITGA
+388 DRIEVKLTGEKA
-398 NNHTMFYS
+398 NNRSLFYS
-406 FAGWKVVSAAGSPV
+406 FLGWRVANITEEV
-420 LPAGTVLTADDLNA
+420 LLQPGTKLTAADLQH
-434 YAGSDGVILLQAV
+434 YTGSDGEVTLRAK
-447 WSGVDSHNRPNT
+447 WSGEDKLKRPIT
-459 VHFFLHLN
+459 THFFLHLN

-484 DYTPALHTTRML
+484 DYTPALYTIRML

-574 KIPAEMLNS
+574 EIPAEMLNS

-658 EVTEQGKRGYTRY
+658 AVTEQGKLGYTRY
-671 DAETDTYTWEVP
+671 DAEADTYTWEVP

-1045 GYPLKGAEFTLY
+1045 GYPLKGAEITLY
-1057 ADVEC
+1057 ADAEC

-1113 KATVSTPGGTT
+1113 KATISTPGGTT
-1124 VTEVKNTSRLRLKLR
+1124 VTEVKNTSRLRLKLK
-1139 VLGQLG
+1139 VLGPLG
-1145 EELPGAVLWVTR
+1145 EELPGAVLRVTR

-1166 TDEAGAAL
+1166 TNEAGAAL

-1269 PSRKK
+1269 PGRKK

>member
-1 MYTKISS
+1 MHTKISS
-8 GKEHRRHRARRVSV
+8 GKEHRRHRARRASV

-37 LYTVAGAAEATETAR
+37 LYTVADAAPAEEEPALVPAPEEALPEPEDSMTKEEETDEQPAEAQ
-52 PEPTPEPPADDTTDD
+52 PAEDK
-67 PANGTTDDP
+67 A
-76 ADGTT
+76 
-81 DGTTDDPADGTTDD
+81 
-95 PADGTTD
+95 
-102 DPADGTTDDP
+102 
-112 ADDITDRAAPT
+112 RAAA
-123 ATAVTVTCYAAVDGG
+123 ATVECYAARDGI
-138 WKQVGTVQTD
+138 WYPVTTVQTAAQYAD
-148 KIDSNSTRYYIMAA
+148 GSGKLRYYITAA
-162 ELDGIYGE
+162 ELEEVYGA
-170 YGFSSANYSGEL
+170 YGFKAANYHGER
-182 FFPHTDGRNA
+182 FFPHTDSYDPNKM
-192 DTLWA
+192 WA
-197 DAAPKKNTDGAWRI
+197 GAAPIKSEDGGWQI
-211 PLSKQG
+211 PLSHRTE
-217 PIYLYYLPG
+217 IRLYYLPANKEG
-226 NTVGT
+226 AE
-231 PSYFTGSK
+231 SYFLDKKELSNETLL
-239 AKTDPT
+239 A
-245 MLEDNMFYTITV
+245 ENMFYTVTV

-300 KPLELGPTKQTET
+300 THLELEPTKQTET
-313 SVTYTIVEISQP
+313 SVTYTIEKISQP

-374 EPGDGDYTLLAPDV
+374 EPGDGDYTLLAPDI
-388 DRIAVTITGA
+388 DRIEVKLTGEKA
-398 NNHTMFYS
+398 NNRSLFYS
-406 FAGWKVVSAAGSPV
+406 FLGWRVANITEEV
-420 LPAGTVLTADDLNA
+420 LLQPGTKLTAADLQH
-434 YAGSDGVILLQAV
+434 YTGSDGEVTLRAK
-447 WSGVDSHNRPNT
+447 WSGEDKLKRPIT
-459 VHFFLHLN
+459 THFFLHLN

-484 DYTPALHTTRML
+484 DYTPALYTIRML

-574 KIPAEMLNS
+574 EIPAEMLNS

-658 EVTEQGKRGYTRY
+658 AVTEQGKLGYTRY
-671 DAETDTYTWEVP
+671 DAEADTYTWEVP

-832 EGTYTLTETLPTGY
+832 EGTYTLTEVLPTGY

-855 VVQNTGGNISYHAEA
+855 VAQNTGGNISYHAEA

-923 LWRDGAPLP
+923 LWRDGAPLT

-1057 ADVEC
+1057 ADAEC

-1113 KATVSTPGGTT
+1113 KATISTPGGTT
-1124 VTEVKNTSRLRLKLR
+1124 VTEVKNTSRLRLKLK
-1139 VLGQLG
+1139 VLGPLG
-1145 EELPGAVLWVTR
+1145 EELPGAVLRVTR

-1166 TDEAGAAL
+1166 TNEASAAL

-1224 CEGEEYTYL
+1224 CKGEEYTYL
-1233 LTLKLKE
+1233 LTLELKE

-1269 PSRKK
+1269 PDRKK

>member
-1 MYTKISS
+1 MHTKISS
-8 GKEHRRHRARRVSV
+8 GKEHRRHRARRASV

-37 LYTVAGAAEATETAR
+37 LYTVADAAPAEEEPALVPAPEEVLPEPEDSMTKEEETDEQPAEAQ
-52 PEPTPEPPADDTTDD
+52 PAEDK
-67 PANGTTDDP
+67 A
-76 ADGTT
+76 
-81 DGTTDDPADGTTDD
+81 
-95 PADGTTD
+95 
-102 DPADGTTDDP
+102 
-112 ADDITDRAAPT
+112 RAAA
-123 ATAVTVTCYAAVDGG
+123 ATVECYAARDGI
-138 WKQVGTVQTD
+138 WYPVTTVQTAAQYAD
-148 KIDSNSTRYYIMAA
+148 GSGKLRYYITAA
-162 ELDGIYGE
+162 ELEEVYGA
-170 YGFSSANYSGEL
+170 YGFKAANYHGER
-182 FFPHTDGRNA
+182 FFPHTDSYDPNKM
-192 DTLWA
+192 WA
-197 DAAPKKNTDGAWRI
+197 GAAPIKSEDGGWQI
-211 PLSKQG
+211 PLSHRTE
-217 PIYLYYLPG
+217 IRLYYLPANKEG
-226 NTVGT
+226 AE
-231 PSYFTGSK
+231 SYFLDKKELSNETLL
-239 AKTDPT
+239 A
-245 MLEDNMFYTITV
+245 ENMFYTVTV

-300 KPLELGPTKQTET
+300 THLELEPTKQTET
-313 SVTYTIVEISQP
+313 SVTYTIEKISQP

-374 EPGDGDYTLLAPDV
+374 EPGDGDYTLLAPDI
-388 DRIAVTITGA
+388 DRIEVKLTGEKA
-398 NNHTMFYS
+398 NNRSLFYS
-406 FAGWKVVSAAGSPV
+406 FLGWRVANITEEV
-420 LPAGTVLTADDLNA
+420 LLQPGTKLTAADLQH
-434 YAGSDGVILLQAV
+434 YTGSDGEVTLRAK
-447 WSGVDSHNRPNT
+447 WSGEDKLKRPIT
-459 VHFFLHLN
+459 THFFLHLN

-484 DYTPALHTTRML
+484 DYTPALYTIRML

-574 KIPAEMLNS
+574 EIPAEMLNS

-658 EVTEQGKRGYTRY
+658 AVTEQGKLGYTRY
-671 DAETDTYTWEVP
+671 DAEADTYTWEVP

-832 EGTYTLTETLPTGY
+832 EGTYTLTEVLPTGY

-855 VVQNTGGNISYHAEA
+855 VAQNTGGNISYHAEA

-923 LWRDGAPLP
+923 LWRDGAPLT

-1057 ADVEC
+1057 ADAEC

-1113 KATVSTPGGTT
+1113 KATISTPGGTT
-1124 VTEVKNTSRLRLKLR
+1124 VTEVKNTSRLRLKLK
-1139 VLGQLG
+1139 VLGPLG
-1145 EELPGAVLWVTR
+1145 EELPGAVLRVTR

-1166 TDEAGAAL
+1166 TNEASAAL

-1224 CEGEEYTYL
+1224 CKGEEYTYL
-1233 LTLKLKE
+1233 LTLELKE

-1269 PSRKK
+1269 PGRKK

>member
-1 MYTKISS
+1 MHTKISS
-8 GKEHRRHRARRVSV
+8 GKEHRRHRARRASV

-37 LYTVAGAAEATETAR
+37 LYTVADAAPAEEEPALVPAPEEALPEPEDSMTKEEETDEQPAEAQ
-52 PEPTPEPPADDTTDD
+52 PAEDK
-67 PANGTTDDP
+67 A
-76 ADGTT
+76 
-81 DGTTDDPADGTTDD
+81 
-95 PADGTTD
+95 
-102 DPADGTTDDP
+102 
-112 ADDITDRAAPT
+112 RAAA
-123 ATAVTVTCYAAVDGG
+123 ATVEGYAARDGI
-138 WKQVGTVQTD
+138 WYPVTTVQTAAQYAD
-148 KIDSNSTRYYIMAA
+148 GSGKLRYYITAA
-162 ELDGIYGE
+162 ELEEVYGA
-170 YGFSSANYSGEL
+170 YGFKAANYHGER
-182 FFPHTDGRNA
+182 FFPHTDSYDPNKM
-192 DTLWA
+192 WA
-197 DAAPKKNTDGAWRI
+197 DAAPIKSEDGGWQI
-211 PLSKQG
+211 PLSHRTE
-217 PIYLYYLPG
+217 IRLYYLPANKEG
-226 NTVGT
+226 AE
-231 PSYFTGSK
+231 SYFLDKKELSNETLL
-239 AKTDPT
+239 A
-245 MLEDNMFYTITV
+245 ENMFYTVTV

-300 KPLELGPTKQTET
+300 THLELEPTKQTET
-313 SVTYTIVEISQP
+313 SVTYTIEKISQP

-374 EPGDGDYTLLAPDV
+374 EPGDGDYTLLAPDI
-388 DRIAVTITGA
+388 DRIEVKLTGEKA
-398 NNHTMFYS
+398 NNRSLFYS
-406 FAGWKVVSAAGSPV
+406 FLGWRVANITEEV
-420 LPAGTVLTADDLNA
+420 LLQPGTKLTAADLQH
-434 YAGSDGVILLQAV
+434 YTGSDGEVTLRAK
-447 WSGVDSHNRPNT
+447 WSGEDKLKRPIT
-459 VHFFLHLN
+459 THFFLHLN

-484 DYTPALHTTRML
+484 DYTPALYTIRML

-574 KIPAEMLNS
+574 EIPAEMLNS

-610 RTRFFVTKTF
+610 RARFFVAKTF

-658 EVTEQGKRGYTRY
+658 AVTEQGKLGYTRY
-671 DAETDTYTWEVP
+671 DAEADTYTWEVP

-733 ITAVAYGN
+733 ITAAAYGN

-786 GGAEVVLYRKPNTT
+786 GGTEVVLYRKPNTT

-832 EGTYTLTETLPTGY
+832 EGTYTLTEVLPTGY

-855 VVQNTGGNISYHAEA
+855 VAQNTGGNISYHAEA

-923 LWRDGAPLP
+923 LWRDGAPLT

-1057 ADVEC
+1057 ADAEC

-1113 KATVSTPGGTT
+1113 KATISTPGGTT
-1124 VTEVKNTSRLRLKLR
+1124 VTEVKNTSRLRLKLK
-1139 VLGQLG
+1139 VLGPLG
-1145 EELPGAVLWVTR
+1145 EELPGAVLRVTR

-1166 TDEAGAAL
+1166 TNEAGAAL

-1240 LHILPSTGGTGT
+1240 LHILPSTGGAGT

-1269 PSRKK
+1269 PGRKK

>member
-1 MYTKISS
+1 MHTKISS
-8 GKEHRRHRARRVSV
+8 GKEHRRHRARRASV

-37 LYTVAGAAEATETAR
+37 LYTVADAAPAEEEPALVPAPEEALPEPEDSMTKEEETDEQPAEAQ
-52 PEPTPEPPADDTTDD
+52 PAEDK
-67 PANGTTDDP
+67 A
-76 ADGTT
+76 
-81 DGTTDDPADGTTDD
+81 
-95 PADGTTD
+95 
-102 DPADGTTDDP
+102 
-112 ADDITDRAAPT
+112 RAAA
-123 ATAVTVTCYAAVDGG
+123 ATVECYAARDGI
-138 WKQVGTVQTD
+138 WYPVTTVQTAAQYAD
-148 KIDSNSTRYYIMAA
+148 GSGKLRYYITAA
-162 ELDGIYGE
+162 ELEEVYGA
-170 YGFSSANYSGEL
+170 YGFKAANYHGER
-182 FFPHTDGRNA
+182 FFPHTDSYDPNKM
-192 DTLWA
+192 WA
-197 DAAPKKNTDGAWRI
+197 GAAPIKSEDGGWQI
-211 PLSKQG
+211 PLSHRTE
-217 PIYLYYLPG
+217 IRLYYLPANKEG
-226 NTVGT
+226 AE
-231 PSYFTGSK
+231 SYFLDKKELSNETLL
-239 AKTDPT
+239 A
-245 MLEDNMFYTITV
+245 ENMFYTVTV

-300 KPLELGPTKQTET
+300 THLELEPTKQTET
-313 SVTYTIVEISQP
+313 SVTYTIEKISQP

-374 EPGDGDYTLLAPDV
+374 EPGDGDYTLLAPDI
-388 DRIAVTITGA
+388 DRIEVKLTGEKA
-398 NNHTMFYS
+398 NNRSLFYS
-406 FAGWKVVSAAGSPV
+406 FLGWRVANITEEV
-420 LPAGTVLTADDLNA
+420 LLQPGTKLTAADLQH
-434 YAGSDGVILLQAV
+434 YTGSDGEVTLRAK
-447 WSGVDSHNRPNT
+447 WSGEDKLKRPIT
-459 VHFFLHLN
+459 THFFLHLN

-484 DYTPALHTTRML
+484 DYTPALYTIRML

-574 KIPAEMLNS
+574 EIPAEMLNS

-658 EVTEQGKRGYTRY
+658 AVTEQGKLGYTRY
-671 DAETDTYTWEVP
+671 DAEADTYTWEVP

-1057 ADVEC
+1057 TDAAC
-1062 TKRLAT
+1062 THPLAT

-1113 KATVSTPGGTT
+1113 KATISTPGGTT
-1124 VTEVKNTSRLRLKLR
+1124 VTEVKNTSRLRLKLK
-1139 VLGQLG
+1139 VLGPLG
-1145 EELPGAVLWVTR
+1145 EELPGAVLRVTR

-1166 TDEAGAAL
+1166 TNEAGAAL

-1224 CEGEEYTYL
+1224 CKGEEYTYL
-1233 LTLKLKE
+1233 LTLELKE

-1269 PSRKK
+1269 PGRKK

>member
-1 MYTKISS
+1 MHTKISS
-8 GKEHRRHRARRVSV
+8 GKEHRRHRARRASV

-37 LYTVAGAAEATETAR
+37 LYTVADAAPAEEEPALVPAPEEALPEPEDSMTKEEETDEQPAEAQ
-52 PEPTPEPPADDTTDD
+52 PAEDK
-67 PANGTTDDP
+67 A
-76 ADGTT
+76 
-81 DGTTDDPADGTTDD
+81 
-95 PADGTTD
+95 
-102 DPADGTTDDP
+102 
-112 ADDITDRAAPT
+112 RAAA
-123 ATAVTVTCYAAVDGG
+123 ATVECYAARDGI
-138 WKQVGTVQTD
+138 WYPVTTVQTAAQYAD
-148 KIDSNSTRYYIMAA
+148 GSGKLRYYITAA
-162 ELDGIYGE
+162 ELEEVYGA
-170 YGFSSANYSGEL
+170 YGFKAANYHGER
-182 FFPHTDGRNA
+182 FFPHTDSYDPNKM
-192 DTLWA
+192 WA
-197 DAAPKKNTDGAWRI
+197 DAAPIKSEDGGWQI
-211 PLSKQG
+211 PLSHRTE
-217 PIYLYYLPG
+217 IRLYYLPANKEG
-226 NTVGT
+226 AE
-231 PSYFTGSK
+231 SYFLDKKELSNETLL
-239 AKTDPT
+239 A
-245 MLEDNMFYTITV
+245 ENMFYTVTV

-300 KPLELGPTKQTET
+300 THLELEPTKQTET
-313 SVTYTIVEISQP
+313 SVTYTIEKISQP

-374 EPGDGDYTLLAPDV
+374 EPGDGDYTLLAPDI
-388 DRIAVTITGA
+388 DRIEVKLTGEKA
-398 NNHTMFYS
+398 NNRSLFYS
-406 FAGWKVVSAAGSPV
+406 FLGWRVANITEEV
-420 LPAGTVLTADDLNA
+420 LLQPGTKLTAADLQH
-434 YAGSDGVILLQAV
+434 YTGSDGEVTLRAK
-447 WSGVDSHNRPNT
+447 WSGEDKLKRPIT
-459 VHFFLHLN
+459 THFFLHLN

-484 DYTPALHTTRML
+484 DYTPALYTIRML

-574 KIPAEMLNS
+574 EIPAEMLNS

-658 EVTEQGKRGYTRY
+658 AVTEQGKLGYTRY
-671 DAETDTYTWEVP
+671 DAEADTYTWEVP

-1057 ADVEC
+1057 ADAEC

-1113 KATVSTPGGTT
+1113 KATISTPGGTT
-1124 VTEVKNTSRLRLKLR
+1124 VTEVKNTSRLRLKLK
-1139 VLGQLG
+1139 VLGPLG
-1145 EELPGAVLWVTR
+1145 EELPGAVLRVTR

-1166 TDEAGAAL
+1166 TNEAGAAL

-1196 EDSAPNLKAE
+1196 EDSTPNLKAE

-1269 PSRKK
+1269 PGRKK

>member
-1 MYTKISS
+1 MHTKISS
-8 GKEHRRHRARRVSV
+8 GKEHRRHRARRASV

-37 LYTVAGAAEATETAR
+37 LYTVADAAPAEEEPALVPAPEEALPEPEDSMTKEEETDEQPAEAQ
-52 PEPTPEPPADDTTDD
+52 PAEDK
-67 PANGTTDDP
+67 A
-76 ADGTT
+76 
-81 DGTTDDPADGTTDD
+81 
-95 PADGTTD
+95 
-102 DPADGTTDDP
+102 
-112 ADDITDRAAPT
+112 RAAA
-123 ATAVTVTCYAAVDGG
+123 ATVECYAARDGI
-138 WKQVGTVQTD
+138 WYPVTTVQTAAQYAD
-148 KIDSNSTRYYIMAA
+148 GSGKLRYYITAA
-162 ELDGIYGE
+162 ELEEVYGA
-170 YGFSSANYSGEL
+170 YGFKAANYHGER
-182 FFPHTDGRNA
+182 FFPHTDSYDPNKM
-192 DTLWA
+192 WA
-197 DAAPKKNTDGAWRI
+197 GAAPIKSEDGGWQI
-211 PLSKQG
+211 PLSHRTE
-217 PIYLYYLPG
+217 IRLYYLPANKEG
-226 NTVGT
+226 AE
-231 PSYFTGSK
+231 SYFLDKKELSNETLL
-239 AKTDPT
+239 A
-245 MLEDNMFYTITV
+245 ENMFYTVTV

-300 KPLELGPTKQTET
+300 THLELEPTKQTET
-313 SVTYTIVEISQP
+313 SVTYTIEKISQP

-374 EPGDGDYTLLAPDV
+374 EPGDGDYTLLTPDI
-388 DRIAVTITGA
+388 DRIEVKLTGEKA
-398 NNHTMFYS
+398 NNRSLFYS
-406 FAGWKVVSAAGSPV
+406 FLGWRVANITEEV
-420 LPAGTVLTADDLNA
+420 LLQPGTKLTAADLQH
-434 YAGSDGVILLQAV
+434 YTGSDGEVTLRAK
-447 WSGVDSHNRPNT
+447 WSGEDKLKRPIT
-459 VHFFLHLN
+459 THFFLHLN

-484 DYTPALHTTRML
+484 DYTPALYTIRML

-574 KIPAEMLNS
+574 EIPAEMLNS

-658 EVTEQGKRGYTRY
+658 AVTEQGKLGYTRY
-671 DAETDTYTWEVP
+671 DAEADTYTWEVP

-1057 ADVEC
+1057 ADAEC

-1113 KATVSTPGGTT
+1113 KATISTPGGTT
-1124 VTEVKNTSRLRLKLR
+1124 VTEVKNTSRLRLKLK
-1139 VLGQLG
+1139 VLGPLG
-1145 EELPGAVLWVTR
+1145 EELPGAVLRVTR

-1166 TDEAGAAL
+1166 TNEAGAAL

-1233 LTLKLKE
+1233 LTLELKE

-1269 PSRKK
+1269 PGRKK

>member
-1 MYTKISS
+1 MHTKISS
-8 GKEHRRHRARRVSV
+8 GKEHRRHRARRASV

-37 LYTVAGAAEATETAR
+37 LYTVADAAPAEEEPALVPAPEEALPEPEDSMTKEEETDEQPAEAQ
-52 PEPTPEPPADDTTDD
+52 PAEDK
-67 PANGTTDDP
+67 A
-76 ADGTT
+76 
-81 DGTTDDPADGTTDD
+81 
-95 PADGTTD
+95 
-102 DPADGTTDDP
+102 
-112 ADDITDRAAPT
+112 RAAA
-123 ATAVTVTCYAAVDGG
+123 ATVECYAARDGI
-138 WKQVGTVQTD
+138 WYPVTTVQTAAQYAD
-148 KIDSNSTRYYIMAA
+148 GSGKLRYYITAA
-162 ELDGIYGE
+162 ELEEVYGA
-170 YGFSSANYSGEL
+170 YGFKAANYHGER
-182 FFPHTDGRNA
+182 FFPHTDSYDPNKM
-192 DTLWA
+192 WA
-197 DAAPKKNTDGAWRI
+197 GAAPIKSEDGGWQI
-211 PLSKQG
+211 PLSHRTE
-217 PIYLYYLPG
+217 IRLYYLPANKEG
-226 NTVGT
+226 AE
-231 PSYFTGSK
+231 SYFLDKKELSNETLL
-239 AKTDPT
+239 A
-245 MLEDNMFYTITV
+245 ENMFYTVTV

-300 KPLELGPTKQTET
+300 THLELEPTKQTET
-313 SVTYTIVEISQP
+313 SVTYTIEKISQP

-374 EPGDGDYTLLAPDV
+374 EPGDGDYTLLAPDI
-388 DRIAVTITGA
+388 DRIEVKLTGEKA
-398 NNHTMFYS
+398 NNRSLFYS
-406 FAGWKVVSAAGSPV
+406 FLGWRVANITEEV
-420 LPAGTVLTADDLNA
+420 LLQPGTKLTAADLQH
-434 YAGSDGVILLQAV
+434 YTGSDGEVTLRAK
-447 WSGVDSHNRPNT
+447 WSGEDKLKRPIT
-459 VHFFLHLN
+459 THFFLHLN

-484 DYTPALHTTRML
+484 DYTPALYTIRML

-574 KIPAEMLNS
+574 EIPAEMLNS

-658 EVTEQGKRGYTRY
+658 AVTEQGKLGYTRY
-671 DAETDTYTWEVP
+671 DAEADTYTWEVP

-923 LWRDGAPLP
+923 LWRDGAPLT

-1145 EELPGAVLWVTR
+1145 EELPGAVLRVTR

-1269 PSRKK
+1269 PGRKK

>member
-1 MYTKISS
+1 MHTKISS

-37 LYTVAGAAEATETAR
+37 LYTVAGAAEATETAPPEPI
-52 PEPTPEPPADDTTDD
+52 PEPTPEPPADD
-67 PANGTTDDP
+67 
-76 ADGTT
+76 
-81 DGTTDDPADGTTDD
+81 TTDD

-123 ATAVTVTCYAAVDGG
+123 ATAVTVTCYAAVDGD

-148 KIDSNSTRYYIMAA
+148 KIDSDSTRYYIMAA

-170 YGFSSANYSGEL
+170 YGFSSAEYKGEL
-182 FFPHTDGRNA
+182 FFPHTDNNGI
-192 DTLWA
+192 DKLWA
-197 DAAPKKNTDGAWRI
+197 DALPQKNTDGTWRI
-211 PLSKQG
+211 PLSTQG

-226 NTVGT
+226 NTVGS
-231 PSYFTGSK
+231 PGYFDSSK
-239 AKTDPT
+239 SKTDAA
-245 MLEDNMFYTITV
+245 MLAANMFYTVQV

-300 KPLELGPTKQTET
+300 KPLKLEPTKQTET

-374 EPGDGDYTLLAPDV
+374 EPGDGDYTLLAPDI
-388 DRIAVTITGA
+388 DRIEVKLTGEKA
-398 NNHTMFYS
+398 NDRSLFYS
-406 FAGWKVVSAAGSPV
+406 FLGWRVANITEEV
-420 LPAGTVLTADDLNA
+420 LLQPGTKLTAADLQH
-434 YAGSDGVILLQAV
+434 YTGSDGEVTLRAK
-447 WSGVDSHNRPNT
+447 WSGEDKLKRPIT
-459 VHFFLHLN
+459 TYFFLHLN

-574 KIPAEMLNS
+574 EIPAEMLNS

-610 RTRFFVTKTF
+610 RTRFFVAKTF

-658 EVTEQGKRGYTRY
+658 AVTEQGKLGYTRY
-671 DAETDTYTWEVP
+671 DAEADTYTWEVP

-923 LWRDGAPLP
+923 LWRDGAPLT

-1057 ADVEC
+1057 ADAEC

-1113 KATVSTPGGTT
+1113 KATISTPGGTT
-1124 VTEVKNTSRLRLKLR
+1124 VTEVKNTSRLRLKLK
-1139 VLGQLG
+1139 VLGPLG
-1145 EELPGAVLWVTR
+1145 EELPGAVLRVTR

-1166 TDEAGAAL
+1166 TNEASAAL

-1224 CEGEEYTYL
+1224 CKGEEYTYL
-1233 LTLKLKE
+1233 LTLELKE

-1269 PSRKK
+1269 PGRKK

>member
-1 MYTKISS
+1 MHTKISS
-8 GKEHRRHRARRVSV
+8 GKEHRRHRARRASV

-37 LYTVAGAAEATETAR
+37 LYTVADAAPAEEEPALVPAPEEALPEPEDSMTKDEETDEQPAEAQ
-52 PEPTPEPPADDTTDD
+52 PAEDK
-67 PANGTTDDP
+67 A
-76 ADGTT
+76 
-81 DGTTDDPADGTTDD
+81 
-95 PADGTTD
+95 
-102 DPADGTTDDP
+102 
-112 ADDITDRAAPT
+112 RAAA
-123 ATAVTVTCYAAVDGG
+123 ATVECYAARDGI
-138 WKQVGTVQTD
+138 WYPVTTVQTAAQYAD
-148 KIDSNSTRYYIMAA
+148 GSGKLRYYITAA
-162 ELDGIYGE
+162 ELEEVYGA
-170 YGFSSANYSGEL
+170 YGFKAANYHGER
-182 FFPHTDGRNA
+182 FFPHTDSYDPNKM
-192 DTLWA
+192 WA
-197 DAAPKKNTDGAWRI
+197 GAAPIKSEDGGWQI
-211 PLSKQG
+211 PLSHRTE
-217 PIYLYYLPG
+217 IRLYYLPANKEG
-226 NTVGT
+226 AE
-231 PSYFTGSK
+231 SYFLDKKELSNETLL
-239 AKTDPT
+239 A
-245 MLEDNMFYTITV
+245 ENMFYTVTV

-300 KPLELGPTKQTET
+300 THLELEPTKQTET
-313 SVTYTIVEISQP
+313 SVTYTIEKISQP

-374 EPGDGDYTLLAPDV
+374 EPGDGDYTLLAPDI
-388 DRIAVTITGA
+388 DRIEVKLTGEKA
-398 NNHTMFYS
+398 NNRSLFYS
-406 FAGWKVVSAAGSPV
+406 FLGWRVANITEEV
-420 LPAGTVLTADDLNA
+420 LLQPGTKLTAADLQH
-434 YAGSDGVILLQAV
+434 YTGSDGEVTLRAK
-447 WSGVDSHNRPNT
+447 WSGEDKLKRPIT
-459 VHFFLHLN
+459 THFFLHLN

-484 DYTPALHTTRML
+484 DYTPALYTIRML

-574 KIPAEMLNS
+574 EIPAEMLNS

-658 EVTEQGKRGYTRY
+658 AVTEQGKLGYTRY
-671 DAETDTYTWEVP
+671 DAEADTYTWEVP

-1057 ADVEC
+1057 ADAEC

-1113 KATVSTPGGTT
+1113 KATISTPGGTT
-1124 VTEVKNTSRLRLKLR
+1124 VTEVKNTSRLRLKLK
-1139 VLGQLG
+1139 VLGPLG
-1145 EELPGAVLWVTR
+1145 EELPGAVLRVTR

-1166 TDEAGAAL
+1166 TNEAGAAL

-1233 LTLKLKE
+1233 LTLELKE

-1269 PSRKK
+1269 PGRKK

>member
-1 MYTKISS
+1 MHTKISS
-8 GKEHRRHRARRVSV
+8 GKEHRRHRARRASV

-37 LYTVAGAAEATETAR
+37 LYTVADAAPAEEEPALVPAPEEALPEPEDSMTKEEETDEQPAEAQ
-52 PEPTPEPPADDTTDD
+52 PAEDK
-67 PANGTTDDP
+67 A
-76 ADGTT
+76 
-81 DGTTDDPADGTTDD
+81 
-95 PADGTTD
+95 
-102 DPADGTTDDP
+102 
-112 ADDITDRAAPT
+112 RAAA
-123 ATAVTVTCYAAVDGG
+123 ATVECYAARDGI
-138 WKQVGTVQTD
+138 WYPVTTVQTAAQYAD
-148 KIDSNSTRYYIMAA
+148 GSGKLRYYITAA
-162 ELDGIYGE
+162 ELEEVYGA
-170 YGFSSANYSGEL
+170 YGFKAANYHGER
-182 FFPHTDGRNA
+182 FFPHTDSYDPNKM
-192 DTLWA
+192 WA
-197 DAAPKKNTDGAWRI
+197 GAAPIKSEDGGWQI
-211 PLSKQG
+211 PLSHRTE
-217 PIYLYYLPG
+217 IRLYYLPANKEG
-226 NTVGT
+226 AE
-231 PSYFTGSK
+231 SYFLDKKELSNETLL
-239 AKTDPT
+239 A
-245 MLEDNMFYTITV
+245 ENMFYTVTV

-300 KPLELGPTKQTET
+300 KPLKLEPTKQTET

-374 EPGDGDYTLLAPDV
+374 EPGDGDYTLLAPDI
-388 DRIAVTITGA
+388 DRIEVKLTGEKA
-398 NNHTMFYS
+398 NNRSLFYS
-406 FAGWKVVSAAGSPV
+406 FLGWRVANITEEV
-420 LPAGTVLTADDLNA
+420 LLQPGTKLTAAELQH
-434 YAGSDGVILLQAV
+434 YTGSDGEVTLRAK
-447 WSGVDSHNRPNT
+447 WSGEDKLKRPIT
-459 VHFFLHLN
+459 TYFFLHLN

-474 DDGVQWEDQK
+474 DDGVQWENQK

-516 LVARATNGD
+516 LAARATNGD

-574 KIPAEMLNS
+574 EIPAEMLNS

-610 RTRFFVTKTF
+610 RTRFFVAKTF

-658 EVTEQGKRGYTRY
+658 AVTEQGKLGYTRY
-671 DAETDTYTWEVP
+671 DAEADTYTWEVP

-709 YLIRNHPQGLS
+709 YLIRNHPQGPS

-786 GGAEVVLYRKPNTT
+786 GGAEVALYRKPNTT

-832 EGTYTLTETLPTGY
+832 EGTYTLTEVLPTGY

-855 VVQNTGGNISYHAEA
+855 VTQNTGGNISYHAEA

-923 LWRDGAPLP
+923 LWRDGAPLT

-1057 ADVEC
+1057 ADAEC

-1113 KATVSTPGGTT
+1113 KATISTPGGTT
-1124 VTEVKNTSRLRLKLR
+1124 VTEVKNTSRLRLKLK
-1139 VLGQLG
+1139 VLGPLG
-1145 EELPGAVLWVTR
+1145 EELPGAVLRVTR

-1166 TDEAGAAL
+1166 TNEAGAAL

-1240 LHILPSTGGTGT
+1240 LHILPSTGGAGT

-1269 PSRKK
+1269 PGRKK

>member
-1 MYTKISS
+1 MHTKISS
-8 GKEHRRHRARRVSV
+8 GKEHRRHRARRASV

-37 LYTVAGAAEATETAR
+37 LYTVADAAPAEEEPALVPAPEEALPEPEDSMTKEEETDEQPAEAQ
-52 PEPTPEPPADDTTDD
+52 PAEDK
-67 PANGTTDDP
+67 A
-76 ADGTT
+76 
-81 DGTTDDPADGTTDD
+81 
-95 PADGTTD
+95 
-102 DPADGTTDDP
+102 
-112 ADDITDRAAPT
+112 RAAA
-123 ATAVTVTCYAAVDGG
+123 ATVECYAARDGI
-138 WKQVGTVQTD
+138 WYPVTTVQTAAQYAD
-148 KIDSNSTRYYIMAA
+148 GSGKLRYYITAA
-162 ELDGIYGE
+162 ELEEVYGA
-170 YGFSSANYSGEL
+170 YGFKAANYHGER
-182 FFPHTDGRNA
+182 FFPHTDSYDPNKM
-192 DTLWA
+192 WA
-197 DAAPKKNTDGAWRI
+197 GAAPIKSEDGGWQI
-211 PLSKQG
+211 PLSHRTE
-217 PIYLYYLPG
+217 IRLYYLPANKEG
-226 NTVGT
+226 AE
-231 PSYFTGSK
+231 SYFLDKKELSNETLL
-239 AKTDPT
+239 A
-245 MLEDNMFYTITV
+245 ENMFYTVTV

-300 KPLELGPTKQTET
+300 THLELEPTKQTET
-313 SVTYTIVEISQP
+313 SVTYTIEKISQP

-374 EPGDGDYTLLAPDV
+374 EPGDGDYTLLAPDI
-388 DRIAVTITGA
+388 DRIEVKLTGEKA
-398 NNHTMFYS
+398 NDRSLFYS
-406 FAGWKVVSAAGSPV
+406 FLGWRVANITEEV
-420 LPAGTVLTADDLNA
+420 LLQPGTKLTAADLQL
-434 YAGSDGVILLQAV
+434 YTGSDGEVTLRAK
-447 WSGVDSHNRPNT
+447 WSGEDKLKRPIT
-459 VHFFLHLN
+459 TYFFLHLN

-516 LVARATNGD
+516 LAVRATNGD

-574 KIPAEMLNS
+574 EIPAEMLNS

-733 ITAVAYGN
+733 ITAAAYGN

-832 EGTYTLTETLPTGY
+832 EGTYTLTEVLPTGY

-855 VVQNTGGNISYHAEA
+855 VAQNTGGNISYHAEA

-1015 GTQCFAREALLVVNN
+1015 GTQCFAQEALLVVNN

-1057 ADVEC
+1057 ADAEC
-1062 TKRLAT
+1062 TEWLAT

-1113 KATVSTPGGTT
+1113 KATISTPGGTT
-1124 VTEVKNTSRLRLKLR
+1124 VTEVKNTSRLRLKLK
-1139 VLGQLG
+1139 VLGPLG
-1145 EELPGAVLWVTR
+1145 EELPGAVLRVTR

-1166 TDEAGAAL
+1166 TNEAGAAL
-1174 LEQMPAGD
+1174 LEQVPAGD

-1224 CEGEEYTYL
+1224 CKGEEYTYL
-1233 LTLKLKE
+1233 LTLELKE

-1252 VPFTLAGAALM
+1252 VPFTLAGAVLM

-1269 PSRKK
+1269 PGRKK

>member
-1 MYTKISS
+1 MHTKISS
-8 GKEHRRHRARRVSV
+8 GKEHRRHRARRASV

-37 LYTVAGAAEATETAR
+37 LYTVADAAPAEEEPALVPAPEEALPEPEDSMTKEEETDEQPAEAQ
-52 PEPTPEPPADDTTDD
+52 PAEDK
-67 PANGTTDDP
+67 A
-76 ADGTT
+76 
-81 DGTTDDPADGTTDD
+81 
-95 PADGTTD
+95 
-102 DPADGTTDDP
+102 
-112 ADDITDRAAPT
+112 RAAA
-123 ATAVTVTCYAAVDGG
+123 ATVECYAARDGI
-138 WKQVGTVQTD
+138 WYPVTTVQTAAQYAD
-148 KIDSNSTRYYIMAA
+148 GSGKLRYYITAA
-162 ELDGIYGE
+162 ELEEVYGA
-170 YGFSSANYSGEL
+170 YGFKAANYHGER
-182 FFPHTDGRNA
+182 FFPHTDSYDPNKM
-192 DTLWA
+192 WA
-197 DAAPKKNTDGAWRI
+197 GAAPIKSEDGGWQI
-211 PLSKQG
+211 PLSHRTE
-217 PIYLYYLPG
+217 IRLYYLPANKEG
-226 NTVGT
+226 AE
-231 PSYFTGSK
+231 SYFLDKKELSNETLL
-239 AKTDPT
+239 A
-245 MLEDNMFYTITV
+245 ENMFYTVTV

-300 KPLELGPTKQTET
+300 THLELEPTKQTET
-313 SVTYTIVEISQP
+313 SVTYTIEKISQP

-374 EPGDGDYTLLAPDV
+374 EPGDGDYTLLAPDI
-388 DRIAVTITGA
+388 DRIEVKLTGEKA
-398 NNHTMFYS
+398 NNRSLFYS
-406 FAGWKVVSAAGSPV
+406 FLGWRVANITEEV
-420 LPAGTVLTADDLNA
+420 LLQPGTKLTAADLQH
-434 YAGSDGVILLQAV
+434 YTGSDGEVTLRAK
-447 WSGVDSHNRPNT
+447 WSGEDKLKRPIT
-459 VHFFLHLN
+459 THFFLHLN

-484 DYTPALHTTRML
+484 DYTPALYTIRML

-574 KIPAEMLNS
+574 EIPAEMLNS

-658 EVTEQGKRGYTRY
+658 AVTEQGKLGYTRY
-671 DAETDTYTWEVP
+671 DAEADTYTWEVP

-733 ITAVAYGN
+733 ITAAAYGN

-846 FGPGTVQVT
+846 FGPGTVQVM
-855 VVQNTGGNISYHAEA
+855 VAQNTGGNISYHAEA
-870 KALPE
+870 KALSE

-1015 GTQCFAREALLVVNN
+1015 GTQCFAQEALLVVNN

-1057 ADVEC
+1057 TDAAC
-1062 TKRLAT
+1062 THPLAT

-1087 YYLRETT
+1087 YYLQETT

-1113 KATVSTPGGTT
+1113 KATISTPGGTT
-1124 VTEVKNTSRLRLKLR
+1124 VTEVKNASRLRLKLK
-1139 VLGQLG
+1139 VLGPLG
-1145 EELPGAVLWVTR
+1145 EELPGAVLRVTR

-1269 PSRKK
+1269 PGRKK